1 LSVNVNSRFIYLQG
15 ERLFY
20 QEVGEGTH
28 ILLIHAGVA
37 DSRMWENQIERL
49 GKFFHLVAPDL
60 RGFGKSLIPNGPF
73 SYYEDIDGL
82 INELG
87 LSSTWLIGVSFGSRV
102 AIDFYLAH
110 PEKVKGL
117 ILVSPVV
124 SGFKPS
130 KEIEFFEQKEEKF
143 LEAGDIVGATELNL
157 RMWVDGPYR
166 SPGQV
171 NTKVRSKI
179 ADMLLSTFNIPIPEN
194 TKLKELDEP
203 AIDRLEEI
211 LIPTLVVVGE
221 LDLSAV
227 VDHAKLL
234 AEKIPHAR
242 IEVVPGTAHMLSME
256 KPEIFNELVQQFV
269 EHSD

>member
-1 LSVNVNSRFIYLQG
+1 MSINVNSRFISLQG
-15 ERLFY
+15 ERLFF
-20 QEVGEGTH
+20 QEIGEGTH

-37 DSRMWENQIERL
+37 DSHMWENQIEYL
-49 GKFFHLVAPDL
+49 GKSFHLVAPDL
-60 RGFGKSLIPNGPF
+60 RGFGQSPIPDGPF
-73 SYYEDIDGL
+73 SYYEDIAGL
-82 INELG
+82 IDELG
-87 LSSTWLIGVSFGSRV
+87 LGSTWLIGVSFGSRV
-102 AIDFYLAH
+102 AVDFYLAH
-110 PEKVKGL
+110 PEKVRGL

-130 KEIEFFEQKEEKF
+130 EEIEVFEQEEEEL
-143 LEAGDIVGATELNL
+143 LEAEDLDGATELNL
-157 RMWVDGPYR
+157 RTWVDGPYR

-171 NTKVRSKI
+171 DPKVRSQI
-179 ADMLLSTFNIPIPEN
+179 AEMQLSAFNVPIPEN
-194 TKLKELDEP
+194 AKVKGLDEP

-211 LIPTLVVVGE
+211 RIPTLVVVGE

-242 IEVVPGTAHMLSME
+242 IEVVPSTAHMLSME

-269 EHSD
+269 EHSE